1 MNKELV
7 ALMTRNGFV
16 LVRKTRHMVWKRPDG
31 AMVTTSLTP
40 SDRRALQNIERDI
53 KAENRRLGVTTA
65 A

>member
-1 MNKELV
+1 MLKELV
-7 ALMTRNGFV
+7 ALMESHGFY

-53 KAENRRLGVTTA
+53 RHENRRLGVA